1 MVAGLDV
8 MATQLDSAVNAAQRI
23 GELLG
28 VISFAASGALLA
40 VRKNLDIFGMAV
52 LACGT
57 ALGGGVIR
65 DLLIGRT
72 PPAAFTDLT
81 YLCASLLTA
90 LVIFFKHPSR
100 RLTRGPLE
108 VFDAIGL
115 GLFCVTGTAVAY
127 AQGVGAP
134 TAALLGMVT
143 AIGGGV
149 IRDVLGGEVPR
160 VLRPDQELYA
170 VPALF
175 GAAATATLLHF
186 DAYWAWTGLLAAC
199 LAIGF
204 RLLARR
210 YGWRAPQARRDTGRL
225 DRSPD

>member
-28 VISFAASGALLA
+28 VVSFAASGALLA
-40 VRKNLDIFGMAV
+40 VRKNLDVFGMAV
-52 LACGT
+52 LACST

-90 LVIFFKHPSR
+90 LVIFFKHPSH
-100 RLTRGPLE
+100 RLTGPLE
-108 VFDAIGL
+108 VFDAVGL

-160 VLRPDQELYA
+160 VLRPDQDLYA

-186 DAYWAWTGLLAAC
+186 DAYWAWTGLLAAI
-199 LAIGF
+199 LAIAF
-204 RLLARR
+204 RLLARH
-210 YGWRAPQARRDTGRL
+210 YGWHAPQARRNTGRL
-225 DRSPD
+225 DPTPD

>member
-1 MVAGLDV
+1 MSAGLDI
-8 MATQLDSAVNAAQRI
+8 MATQLDSAADAAQRI

-28 VISFAASGALLA
+28 VIAFATSGALLA

-52 LACGT
+52 LACST

-72 PPAAFTDLT
+72 PPSAFTDLT
-81 YLCASLLTA
+81 YLTASLLAA
-90 LVIFFKHPSR
+90 LVIFFRHPSH
-100 RLTRGPLE
+100 RLTRGALE
-108 VFDAIGL
+108 ITDAVGL
-115 GLFCVTGTAVAY
+115 GLFCVTGTVVAY
-127 AQGVGAP
+127 RYGTGAP

-149 IRDVLGGEVPR
+149 IRDVLGGQVPS

-186 DAYWAWTGLLAAC
+186 GYYRAWSGLLAAA
-199 LAIGF
+199 LAIAF

-210 YGWRAPQARRDTGRL
+210 YQWRAPQARH
-225 DRSPD
+225 SPDLRGR

>member
-1 MVAGLDV
+1 M
-8 MATQLDSAVNAAQRI
+8 TQVLAQWQSAVDFAQRG

-28 VISFAASGALLA
+28 VVSFAASGALLA

-52 LACGT
+52 LACGC

-81 YLCASLLTA
+81 YLCAAALTA
-90 LVIFFKHPSR
+90 FAIFFRHPSH
-100 RLTRGPLE
+100 RLTRSGLE
-108 VFDAIGL
+108 IFDAIGL
-115 GLFCVTGTAVAY
+115 GLFCVTGTAIAY
-127 AQGVGAP
+127 AHGTGAP

-149 IRDVLGGEVPR
+149 IRDVLAGEVPA

-186 DAYWAWTGLLAAC
+186 GAYRAWSGLLAAAG
-199 LAIGF
+199 AITF

-210 YGWRAPQARRDTGRL
+210 YNWRAPQPRHR
-225 DRSPD
+225 PDPQPD

>member
-28 VISFAASGALLA
+28 VVSFAASGALLA
-40 VRKNLDIFGMAV
+40 VRKNMDVFGMAV
-52 LACGT
+52 LACST

-90 LVIFFKHPSR
+90 LVIFFKHPSH
-100 RLTRGPLE
+100 RLTGPLE
-108 VFDAIGL
+108 IFDAIGL

-127 AQGVGAP
+127 THGVGAP

-170 VPALF
+170 VPALL

-186 DAYWAWTGLLAAC
+186 DAYWAWTGLLAAF
-199 LAIGF
+199 LAIAF

-210 YGWRAPQARRDTGRL
+210 YGWHAPQALRNTGRL
-225 DRSPD
+225 DPSPE

>member
-1 MVAGLDV
+1 M
-8 MATQLDSAVNAAQRI
+8 SAVADLMLGQLHSAVQAAQRS

-28 VISFAASGALLA
+28 VIAFATSGALLA

-52 LACGT
+52 LACST

-65 DLLIGRT
+65 DLLVGRT

-81 YLCASLLTA
+81 YLTAALLVT
-90 LVIFFKHPSR
+90 LVIFFRHPSA

-108 VFDAIGL
+108 IADAIGL
-115 GLFCVTGTAVAY
+115 GLFCVTGTVVAY
-127 AQGVGAP
+127 THGVGAP
-134 TAALLGMVT
+134 SAALLGMVT

-149 IRDVLGGEVPR
+149 IRDLLGGQVPS
-160 VLRPDQELYA
+160 VLRPDQDLYA

-175 GAAATATLLHF
+175 GAATTAVLLHF
-186 DAYWAWTGLLAAC
+186 GVYQAWTGFLAAS
-199 LAIGF
+199 LAIAF

-210 YGWRAPQARRDTGRL
+210 FQWRAPQARYPTG
-225 DRSPD
+225 

>member
-28 VISFAASGALLA
+28 VVSFAASGALLA
-40 VRKNLDIFGMAV
+40 VRKNMDVFGMAV
-52 LACGT
+52 LACST

-90 LVIFFKHPSR
+90 LVIIFKHPSH
-100 RLTRGPLE
+100 RLTGPLE
-108 VFDAIGL
+108 IFDAIGL

-170 VPALF
+170 VPALL

-186 DAYWAWTGLLAAC
+186 DAYWAWTGLLAAF
-199 LAIGF
+199 LAIAF

-210 YGWRAPQARRDTGRL
+210 YGWHAPQALRNTGRL
-225 DRSPD
+225 DPSPE

>member
-1 MVAGLDV
+1 MGPELDI

-28 VISFAASGALLA
+28 VIAFATSGALLA

-52 LACGT
+52 LACST

-65 DLLIGRT
+65 DLLVGRT

-81 YLCASLLTA
+81 YLSASLLIT
-90 LVIFFKHPSR
+90 LVIFFRHPTS

-108 VFDAIGL
+108 VADAIGL
-115 GLFCVTGTAVAY
+115 GLFCVTGTVVAY
-127 AQGVGAP
+127 SHGTGAP

-149 IRDVLGGEVPR
+149 IRDVLSGQVPS

-175 GAAATATLLHF
+175 GAATTAALLHF
-186 DAYWAWTGLLAAC
+186 GAYRAWTGFLAA
-199 LAIGF
+199 LVAIAV

-210 YGWRAPQARRDTGRL
+210 FQWRAPLARHTMR
-225 DRSPD
+225 PDGTLG

>member
-1 MVAGLDV
+1 MAAVQIL
-8 MATQLDSAVNAAQRI
+8 ATQLDSAVNVAQRA
-23 GELLG
+23 GELFG
-28 VISFAASGALLA
+28 VLSFATSGALLA

-52 LACGT
+52 LACAT

-81 YLCASLLTA
+81 FLCVSLAATLIVFLRHPPA
-90 LVIFFKHPSR
+90 RLV
-100 RLTRGPLE
+100 RGPLE

-115 GLFCVTGTAVAY
+115 GLFCVTGTVVAY
-127 AQGVGAP
+127 HWGTGAA

-143 AIGGGV
+143 GIGGGV
-149 IRDVLGGEVPR
+149 IRDLLAGLTPS

-170 VPALF
+170 VPALI
-175 GAAATATLLHF
+175 GSAVTAVLLH
-186 DAYWAWTGLLAAC
+186 YGLYQAWTGALAAAS
-199 LAIGF
+199 AIVL

-210 YGWRAPQARRDTGRL
+210 FGWRAPQALRHIKN
-225 DRSPD
+225 

>member
-1 MVAGLDV
+1 MNAGIDI
-8 MATQLDSAVNAAQRI
+8 MATQLDSAVTAAQRI

-28 VISFAASGALLA
+28 VISFATSGALLA

-52 LACGT
+52 LACST

-81 YLCASLLTA
+81 YLSASLLAT
-90 LVIFFKHPSR
+90 LVIFFRHPTSK
-100 RLTRGPLE
+100 LTRGPLE
-108 VFDAIGL
+108 IADAVGL
-115 GLFCVTGTAVAY
+115 GLFCVTGTSVAY
-127 AQGVGAP
+127 AHGTGAP

-149 IRDVLGGEVPR
+149 IRDVLSGQVPS

-175 GAAATATLLHF
+175 GSTTTAALLHF
-186 DAYWAWTGLLAAC
+186 DAYQAWTGLLAA
-199 LAIGF
+199 LVAIAL

-210 YGWRAPQARRDTGRL
+210 FQWHAPQARHTRRQKEAGE
-225 DRSPD
+225 

>member
-1 MVAGLDV
+1 MSAGLDV
-8 MATQLDSAVNAAQRI
+8 MAMQLDSAVTAAQRI

-28 VISFAASGALLA
+28 VIAFATSGALLA

-52 LACGT
+52 LACST

-81 YLCASLLTA
+81 FLCASLLTT
-90 LVIFFKHPSR
+90 LVIFFRHPTSK
-100 RLTRGPLE
+100 LTRGPLE
-108 VFDAIGL
+108 IADTVGL
-115 GLFCVTGTAVAY
+115 GLFCVTGTVVAY
-127 AQGVGAP
+127 SQGIGAP
-134 TAALLGMVT
+134 SAALLGMVT

-149 IRDVLGGEVPR
+149 IRDVLSGQVPS

-175 GAAATATLLHF
+175 GSITTAMLLHF
-186 DAYWAWTGLLAAC
+186 GAYRAWTGFLAA
-199 LAIGF
+199 LVAIVV

-210 YGWRAPQARRDTGRL
+210 FQWRAPQARHSIQPEETTN
-225 DRSPD
+225 